1 MQCGVG
7 RPAWLTRQ
15 FFRLVA
21 YNVPRLEIDQ
31 ILGDVLDRVP
41 EAFELAAAAVDEQ
54 AGGLALAVGGHDVDA
69 LFEEL
74 FFQ

>member
-1 MQCGVG
+1 M
-7 RPAWLTRQ
+7 PDD
-15 FFRLVA
+15 VA
-21 YNVPRLEIDQ
+21 RLEIDQ
-31 ILGDVLDRVP
+31 ILGDVLDRVA
-41 EAFELAAAAVDEQ
+41 EAFEFAAAAVDEQ